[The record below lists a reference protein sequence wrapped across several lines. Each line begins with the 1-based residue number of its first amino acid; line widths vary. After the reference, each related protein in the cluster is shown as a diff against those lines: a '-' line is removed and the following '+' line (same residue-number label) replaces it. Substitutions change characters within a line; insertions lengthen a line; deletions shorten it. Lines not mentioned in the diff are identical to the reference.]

1 MPELLQPHG
10 QPPPTILRWN
20 AQDLRGAQRSLQA
33 VPAHDAARGG
43 DHAQRFAATA
53 TASSAGPA
61 LSAGAAPRYDS
72 GVTIQIGVDLGGSNL
87 RAAAFGDGEDA
98 TPVASHREPVGDDRA
113 PGAIVERLA
122 QTIERL
128 AGDAAG
134 PVAVGVGVAALLR
147 DRRGTV
153 ASSPHLRWRDVPFG
167 ELLAGRLGA
176 RYRLGVY
183 NDANAVTWGEA
194 VAGAARGCRDVLA
207 VYVGTGIG
215 GGLIAGGQLV
225 EGASNCAG
233 EIGHTK
239 VRWDAEAAPCMCGGR
254 GCVEAY
260 LGGHYLVP
268 RIRRELAGGRHG
280 SSVIE
285 RAGGAIDAVTPS
297 HVDAAALDGDD
308 WALGL
313 WTELATLLAVALG
326 NALAILNSQRLVL
339 GGGVLARTPGLRAM
353 TEIDLMLVAPAASL
367 EPLTI
372 AVAELGD
379 DAGLVGAA
387 RLARDGVSIITRS

>member
-1 MPELLQPHG
+1 M
-10 QPPPTILRWN
+10 
-20 AQDLRGAQRSLQA
+20 
-33 VPAHDAARGG
+33 
-43 DHAQRFAATA
+43 
-53 TASSAGPA
+53 
-61 LSAGAAPRYDS
+61 
-72 GVTIQIGVDLGGSNL
+72 TIQIGVDLGGSNL
-87 RAAAFGDGEDA
+87 RAAAYDDGDGA
-98 TPVASHREPVGDDRA
+98 TPLAIHKEAVGDDRA
-113 PGAIVERLA
+113 PAAIVERVA

-128 AGDAAG
+128 AGGSAG

-153 ASSPHLRWRDVPFG
+153 ANSPHLRWRDVPFG
-167 ELLAGRLGA
+167 ELLGRRLGA

-183 NDANAVTWGEA
+183 NDVNAITWGEV

-215 GGLIAGGQLV
+215 GGLVAGGQLV

-239 VRWDAEAAPCMCGGR
+239 VRWDEEAVPCMCGGR

-260 LGGHYLVP
+260 VGGSYLVA
-268 RIRRELAGGRHG
+268 RIHRELANQRLNTT
-280 SSVIE
+280 VIE
-285 RAGGAIDAVTPS
+285 RAGGSIDAVTPS
-297 HVDAAALDGDD
+297 HVDAAAVDGDE

-313 WTELATLLAVALG
+313 WTELAALFAVALG
-326 NALAILNSQRLVL
+326 NALVILNSQRLIL
-339 GGGVLARTPGLRAM
+339 GGGVLSRTPLLREMA
-353 TEIDLMLVAPAASL
+353 EIDLMLVAPPASL

-387 RLARDGVSIITRS
+387 RLARDGVSIIE

>member
-1 MPELLQPHG
+1 M
-10 QPPPTILRWN
+10 
-20 AQDLRGAQRSLQA
+20 
-33 VPAHDAARGG
+33 
-43 DHAQRFAATA
+43 
-53 TASSAGPA
+53 
-61 LSAGAAPRYDS
+61 
-72 GVTIQIGVDLGGSNL
+72 TIQIGVDLGGSNL
-87 RAAAFGDGEDA
+87 RVAAFGDGDDA
-98 TPVASHREPVGDDRA
+98 TPLEIHREAVGDDRT
-113 PGAIVERLA
+113 PDAIVERVA
-122 QTIERL
+122 RTIEGL
-128 AGDAAG
+128 AGGSAG
-134 PVAVGVGVAALLR
+134 PVSVGVGLAALLR

-153 ASSPHLRWRDVPFG
+153 ANSPHLRWRDVPFG
-167 ELLAGRLGA
+167 ELLHRRLGSRLGS

-183 NDANAVTWGEA
+183 NDVNAITWGEA

-239 VRWDAEAAPCMCGGR
+239 VRWDEDAAPCMCGGR

-260 LGGHYLVP
+260 AGGSYLVA
-268 RIRRELAGGRHG
+268 RIRRELANERLATT
-280 SSVIE
+280 VLE
-285 RAGGAIDAVTPS
+285 RAGGSIDAVTPS
-297 HVDAAALDGDD
+297 HVDDAALEGNE

-313 WTELATLLAVALG
+313 WTELAALLAVALG
-326 NALAILNSQRLVL
+326 NALAILNPQRLIL
-339 GGGVLARTPGLRAM
+339 GGGLLGRTPALRTM
-353 TEIDLMLVAPAASL
+353 TEIDLMLVAPSASL

-387 RLARDGVSIITRS
+387 RLARDGVSIIE

>member
-1 MPELLQPHG
+1 
-10 QPPPTILRWN
+10 
-20 AQDLRGAQRSLQA
+20 
-33 VPAHDAARGG
+33 
-43 DHAQRFAATA
+43 
-53 TASSAGPA
+53 
-61 LSAGAAPRYDS
+61 
-72 GVTIQIGVDLGGSNL
+72 VTIQIGVDLGGSNL
-87 RAAAFGDGEDA
+87 RAAAFRDGDDP
-98 TPVASHREPVGDDRA
+98 TPLEIHREAVGDDRA
-113 PGAIVERLA
+113 PDAIVERVA
-122 QTIERL
+122 RTIERL
-128 AGDAAG
+128 AGDSAD
-134 PVAVGVGVAALLR
+134 PIAVGVGVAGLLR

-167 ELLAGRLGA
+167 ELLQRRLGS

-183 NDANAVTWGEA
+183 NDVNAITWGEA

-215 GGLIAGGQLV
+215 GGLIIGGQLV
-225 EGASNCAG
+225 EGASHCAG

-268 RIRRELAGGRHG
+268 RIRRELSRARLRTT
-280 SSVIE
+280 VIE
-285 RAGGAIDAVTPS
+285 RAGGAIDAVTPG
-297 HVDAAALDGDD
+297 HVDAAALDGDE

-313 WTELATLLAVALG
+313 WTELAALLAVALG

-339 GGGVLARTPGLRAM
+339 GGGVLARTPTLREM
-353 TEIDLMLVAPAASL
+353 TEIALLLVAPPASL

-379 DAGLVGAA
+379 GAGLVGAA
-387 RLARDGVSIITRS
+387 RLARDGVSIITGS

>member
-1 MPELLQPHG
+1 M
-10 QPPPTILRWN
+10 
-20 AQDLRGAQRSLQA
+20 
-33 VPAHDAARGG
+33 
-43 DHAQRFAATA
+43 
-53 TASSAGPA
+53 
-61 LSAGAAPRYDS
+61 
-72 GVTIQIGVDLGGSNL
+72 TIQIGIDLGGSNL
-87 RAAAFGDGEDA
+87 RAAAFGAGDGA
-98 TPVASHREPVGDDRA
+98 TPLAVRKEPVGEDRA
-113 PGAIVERLA
+113 PEAIVERLA
-122 QTIERL
+122 RTIEEL
-128 AGDAAG
+128 AGGADG

-167 ELLAGRLGA
+167 ELLRRRLPA

-183 NDANAVTWGEA
+183 NDNNAVTWGEA
-194 VAGAARGCRDVLA
+194 VAGAGRGCRDVLA

-215 GGLIAGGQLV
+215 SGIIVGGQLV

-239 VRWDAEAAPCMCGGR
+239 VRWDEDAAPCMCGGR

-260 LGGHYLVP
+260 VGGTYLLA
-268 RIRRELAGGRHG
+268 RIRKELATGRRHTT
-280 SSVIE
+280 VIA
-285 RAGGAIDAVTPS
+285 RAGGSLDAVTPG
-297 HVDAAALDGDD
+297 HVDEAALEGDD

-313 WTELATLLAVALG
+313 WTELAQLLAVALG
-326 NALAILNSQRLVL
+326 NALAILNSERLIL
-339 GGGVLARTPGLRAM
+339 GGGVLGRTPVLREM
-353 TEIDLMLVAPAASL
+353 TEIDLELVAPPACL

-387 RLARDGVSIITRS
+387 RLARDGVSILE